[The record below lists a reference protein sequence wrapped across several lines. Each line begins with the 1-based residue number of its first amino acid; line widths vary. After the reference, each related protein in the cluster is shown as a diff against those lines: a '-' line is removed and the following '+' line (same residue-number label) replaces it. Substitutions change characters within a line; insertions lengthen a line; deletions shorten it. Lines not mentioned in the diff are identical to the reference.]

1 MAGTGALLINFVTIE
16 KFMEGNPVLL
26 GTLEIFSAWMLWF
39 ALGVWRGNWKLAW
52 ILSFLLLGLTFYTIG
67 VNGAILTCIP
77 MLFHRRPLSVWTK
90 PRGMGLIAGVGILF
104 LFILLWGIPR
114 WTAPETTVWRGN
126 ELDFPAM
133 GEYLLHLATFPFDAA
148 MRFLPWT
155 FFAWA
160 PFCPALVP
168 LEENP
173 LLSRYLR
180 TLFLGTFVLLWI
192 SPFTESKDIF
202 YMIPPLAVLVALNYW
217 IVVRRYGWNLLKVFQ
232 LTAMVLLILCTCLFG
247 YLIVPADNLP
257 VFLTENLPRI
267 EDPAFRISA
276 LICAASG
283 IFFSLISVIFC
294 MCGTRVWMV
303 ILFLSPALIL
313 PY

>member
-1 MAGTGALLINFVTIE
+1 
-16 KFMEGNPVLL
+16 
-26 GTLEIFSAWMLWF
+26 
-39 ALGVWRGNWKLAW
+39 
-52 ILSFLLLGLTFYTIG
+52 
-67 VNGAILTCIP
+67 
-77 MLFHRRPLSVWTK
+77 
-90 PRGMGLIAGVGILF
+90 
-104 LFILLWGIPR
+104 
-114 WTAPETTVWRGN
+114 
-126 ELDFPAM
+126 
-133 GEYLLHLATFPFDAA
+133 
-148 MRFLPWT
+148 
-155 FFAWA
+155 
-160 PFCPALVP
+160 
-168 LEENP
+168 
-173 LLSRYLR
+173 
-180 TLFLGTFVLLWI
+180 
-192 SPFTESKDIF
+192 
-202 YMIPPLAVLVALNYW
+202 MIPPLAVLVALNYW

-313 PY
+313 PYRGFIVPYQNITKKRVEFAMGFRKSLLASLLPEERLEKVYHMHDIPPLYNELHYFGIDIKNIAAPSDFPKNETVVYVFSRVVPSAPERTWERLHAVHYKEMTIELWRGKLKTEEDYE